1 MVAGTKTDCSWTFL
15 HVQQIQWLAV
25 DKQIDE
31 WIFAFAIVGAD
42 SNFGIRQDI

>member
-1 MVAGTKTDCSWTFL
+1 MGAETRLFVHEHSSY
-15 HVQQIQWLAV
+15 VQQIQWLSF

-42 SNFGIRQDI
+42 SNFEIRQDI